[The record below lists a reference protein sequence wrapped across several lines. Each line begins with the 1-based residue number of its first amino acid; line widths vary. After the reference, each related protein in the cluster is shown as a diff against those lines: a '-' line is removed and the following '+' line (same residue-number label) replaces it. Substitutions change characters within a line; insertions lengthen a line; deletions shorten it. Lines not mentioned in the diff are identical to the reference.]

1 MNILHYGI
9 NDIYKSLS
17 KYALITMLGHQDM
30 VLRYRRSKFGPFW
43 ITISM
48 GIQILTL
55 GLVFGQ
61 LFETSIHKFLPFL
74 AIGIILWSYIT
85 AIVSDGCTSFIT
97 ASGLITQL
105 DLPIAFHFFRLVW
118 TSFLFFSHNA
128 IIIPL
133 VLTVMLYPLR
143 WICLLALPGFLLLT
157 LNITWMGMITGI
169 FCTRFRDFPQLIAS
183 ILQIFFYITPIM
195 WMPELMPKRASS
207 IILDI
212 NPFHHLIS
220 IVRDPIMGTI
230 PSSISYSVCL
240 IMAIIGWFIASM
252 LLGRY
257 RDRIAYW
264 L

>member
-1 MNILHYGI
+1 MTILRYGI
-9 NDIYKSLS
+9 NDIVNSLYKSD
-17 KYALITMLGHQDM
+17 LISMLGHQDM

-85 AIVSDGCTSFIT
+85 AIISEGCTAFISAT
-97 ASGLITQL
+97 GLITQL
-105 DLPIAFHFFRLVW
+105 DLPIAFHIFRLVW
-118 TSFLFFSHNA
+118 TSFLFFAHNA

-133 VLTVMLYPLR
+133 VIIAMTYPVD
-143 WICLLALPGFLLLT
+143 WICILSIPGFILLT
-157 LNITWMGMITGI
+157 FNITWMGMITGI
-169 FCTRFRDFPQLIAS
+169 LCTRFRDFPQLIAS

-195 WMPELMPKRASS
+195 WMPELMPQRASR

-220 IVRDPIMGTI
+220 IVRDPIMGSI
-230 PSSISYSVCL
+230 PDSTSYFICCT
-240 IMAIIGWFIASM
+240 MALTGWIIASM